1 MRFIF
6 FFIAGLC
13 VIQTA
18 CKVPVPA
25 VRPPDDALQQVLS
38 ARSERDAAT
47 LLGFASHPDARVAET
62 AWRALGNVAVS
73 DTDSLLSMALR
84 ADTGVAMFA
93 LSTQKWTDA
102 QLERMRSVWLERPP
116 RRAGLCVAWSN
127 AVNRDLRRFLLDQ
140 GSVYI
145 GSDAEAPCAMALN
158 RQLLADPPDTSFAAE
173 LATHAMGA
181 TNARTRRAWLYGL
194 YRVRTPWLD
203 AASAD
208 VLYRYLSTPPDHVDA
223 FTIQNIIHI
232 LGKHRHPRL
241 PALLAT
247 EGPLVSDPN
256 LRIEAVRAIF
266 RYERF
271 EHTHRDALRH
281 LFRFSLDEGHVPL
294 ALEILNAAATV
305 PAASDIRTELADMAF
320 AGESTHEAVRMAAM
334 RITGQRPVRIPA
346 NPALTLEY
354 IRLMGDST
362 AVYAEMAAHPDPI
375 RALLAVQGM
384 SGRLPERPGFVEI
397 LHQATRHPEAEVADY
412 ALTQLRGQGY
422 WSHAQEQDM
431 AERIQELERR
441 TAKPEGWYVPQSSI
455 IGRFPVWTLDTSE
468 GRIVVELDGT
478 RAPASVSAII
488 ELTRSGY
495 FDGSFFHRVIAN
507 FVVQAGYSFAGD
519 RLDAPFT
526 LPTEA
531 IEDGFERGR
540 VGVASLGRDT
550 EGGQFFIMHQW
561 MPHLDGGYS
570 NIGRVI
576 EGMDVVDRVWQ
587 GTLIRKAAIR
597 LP

>member
-1 MRFIF
+1 
-6 FFIAGLC
+6 
-13 VIQTA
+13 
-18 CKVPVPA
+18 
-25 VRPPDDALQQVLS
+25 
-38 ARSERDAAT
+38 
-47 LLGFASHPDARVAET
+47 
-62 AWRALGNVAVS
+62 
-73 DTDSLLSMALR
+73 
-84 ADTGVAMFA
+84 
-93 LSTQKWTDA
+93 
-102 QLERMRSVWLERPP
+102 
-116 RRAGLCVAWSN
+116 
-127 AVNRDLRRFLLDQ
+127 
-140 GSVYI
+140 
-145 GSDAEAPCAMALN
+145 
-158 RQLLADPPDTSFAAE
+158 
-173 LATHAMGA
+173 
-181 TNARTRRAWLYGL
+181 
-194 YRVRTPWLD
+194 
-203 AASAD
+203 
-208 VLYRYLSTPPDHVDA
+208 
-223 FTIQNIIHI
+223 
-232 LGKHRHPRL
+232 
-241 PALLAT
+241 
-247 EGPLVSDPN
+247 
-256 LRIEAVRAIF
+256 
-266 RYERF
+266 
-271 EHTHRDALRH
+271 
-281 LFRFSLDEGHVPL
+281 
-294 ALEILNAAATV
+294 
-305 PAASDIRTELADMAF
+305 
-320 AGESTHEAVRMAAM
+320 
-334 RITGQRPVRIPA
+334 
-346 NPALTLEY
+346 
-354 IRLMGDST
+354 
-362 AVYAEMAAHPDPI
+362 
-375 RALLAVQGM
+375 
-384 SGRLPERPGFVEI
+384 
-397 LHQATRHPEAEVADY
+397 
-412 ALTQLRGQGY
+412 
-422 WSHAQEQDM
+422 M